1 MISGPIR
8 QRLRATTLV
17 TAAVAMLMLPGL
29 LSAGASADPAPS
41 ARIKPSQL
49 PLGAQPRP
57 AWVSS
62 AHGDQLDD
70 ELHRPGAEPISLA
83 MRGAA
88 AQGVREAGLGWLVD
102 YLVWDRPVL
111 GPHRLVLVRPDGT
124 KRVVAQRTDPVQL
137 VSGNGAEY
145 VTRREVLDRKD
156 RRTATVLSLV
166 RIDDGRVLDRLRLS
180 GPDEVRVRLMAGY
193 VLLDR
198 VGPTTQGGA
207 RRVTTIKWRPA
218 SGKVTTQWRRTAHPT
233 DGPGLGKIGPHEI
246 VVPDQRQGRRKG
258 RGQTVVDLDSHQ
270 NLWRLPV
277 GEHAMRF
284 GHDVLLTVTDKAGPD
299 DVRTL
304 RARKARTGRVL
315 ATYRGT
321 IFDAYVRWES
331 SRKFVV
337 MAADGLEPVED
348 DPDGEL
354 TWANPSYVRCS
365 TGTAGC
371 ERVDMDFNFDGISVE
386 PGTTY

>member
-1 MISGPIR
+1 MTSVPSR
-8 QRLRATTLV
+8 QRLRAATLV
-17 TAAVAMLMLPGL
+17 AAATALLLLPGL
-29 LSAGASADPAPS
+29 LSAGASAKPGQTV
-41 ARIKPSQL
+41 RIKPSQL
-49 PLGAQPRP
+49 PLGAQPQP
-57 AWVSS
+57 AWSSS

-70 ELHRPGAEPISLA
+70 QLRRAGEEPISLEMA
-83 MRGAA
+83 GAA
-88 AQGVREAGLGWLVD
+88 AQGVREAGAGWLVD

-124 KRVVAQRTDPVQL
+124 KRIVAQRTDPVQL
-137 VSGNGAEY
+137 VSGNGSDY
-145 VTRREVLDRKD
+145 VTRREVLDRKQ

-166 RIDDGRVLDRLRLS
+166 RIKDGRVLDRLRVA
-180 GPDEVRVRLMAGY
+180 GPDEVRVRLMGRY

-198 VGPTTQGGA
+198 IAPATKGGA

-218 SGKVTTQWRRTAHPT
+218 SGKVTTQWRRTARAT
-233 DGPGLGKIGPHEI
+233 DGSGVGKIGPHEI
-246 VVPDQRQGRRKG
+246 VLPDQRKG
-258 RGQTVVDLDSHQ
+258 HGQTVADLDTRE

-284 GHDVLLTVTDKAGPD
+284 GHGVLLTVTDKAGPD

-304 RARKARTGRVL
+304 RARTARTGRVL
-315 ATYRGT
+315 AAYRGT
-321 IFDAYVRWES
+321 IFDDYVRWES
-331 SRKFVV
+331 SRKFVI
-337 MAADGLEPVED
+337 MAADGLEPVEG

-365 TGTAGC
+365 TGAAGC
-371 ERVDMDFNFDGISVE
+371 ERVAIEFNFDGISVE